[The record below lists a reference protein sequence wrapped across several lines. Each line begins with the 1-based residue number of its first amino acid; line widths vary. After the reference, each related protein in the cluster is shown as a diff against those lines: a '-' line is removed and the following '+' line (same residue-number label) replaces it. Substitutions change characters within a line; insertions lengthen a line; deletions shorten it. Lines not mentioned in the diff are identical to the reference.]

1 MINRLT
7 LKGKFTLLI
16 LLFTAGALL
25 FGFVS
30 LGVISNV
37 KVNGPHYEIII
48 EGKDLQADILPPP
61 AYILESYAV
70 VLQSLNASSPE
81 TLAALVQKG
90 DALRKEFSDRYT
102 YWGTKL
108 SDPAMRKLL
117 LEDAQAPALEFFKV
131 RDSEF
136 NAALKAG
143 DREKAGKVLSGTLQ
157 PLYDKH
163 LAAILTLVKS
173 ANEFTAEEESIVA
186 KIITRATGLLI
197 VAIVV
202 VVLLVLLL
210 SRAVSASIIG
220 TLRRTAEV
228 LDSVAQGDFR
238 QKLVQ
243 NTDDEVGHMAR
254 SVNQMVE
261 SIRSVLIEEVVDWK
275 VVADNQQKALQEKE
289 AAVQLRQKAETLLEA
304 VNAAAAGDLT
314 QTVEVKGTD
323 AIGQVGEG
331 LQVLLQS
338 FRSSIQAFAGA
349 SNQLSSASGQMS
361 LVSADM
367 SAVAEETAAQSTTV
381 GAAAEEV
388 SRNLQTVAA
397 GAEEM
402 SASINEIAGNAVEA
416 AKVASDAVK
425 IAGSTSQTI
434 LKLGESSAEIGE
446 VIKLITS
453 IAQQTNLLALNATI
467 EAARAGESGK
477 GFAVV
482 ANEVKE
488 LAKATTE
495 AAEDISRKVEAIQTD
510 AKGAVDAIGQITG
523 VIAHVNEIAN
533 LIANSVE
540 EQTATTG
547 EISHNVTE
555 AASGSSEIARNIAGV
570 ATAAEATAKG
580 ASESQTAAL
589 ELSGMSDEIKQLVG
603 RFRFEVMPDHRA

>member
-90 DALRKEFSDRYT
+90 DSLRKEFSDRYT

-173 ANEFTAEEESIVA
+173 ANKFTADEESIVA

-197 VAIVV
+197 LAIVV